1 MLKPVFSANW
11 LVFTLRATSKGQ
23 PCSLTVA
30 DCMLMHLHCLQDQ
43 GVISDPCVS
52 KTCKLASTARGK
64 GCLEMMPAQ
73 ARNVSHLVWQCLMWC
88 LQTSSMSTLAGMLH
102 ATQDLELISPLHCT
116 DGQHQNHESAVKSQS
131 LQHSARLRAHMTS
144 PDPTLL
150 RANSVAMGSKSLQ
163 CHHSVARDTHP
174 PPNCIMQVLS
184 SRGSWPSC
192 QESQQHPSQLAASLS
207 ADMLTAALGC
217 CADAEQQRQLVQ
229 LLGELRRLEVQQD
242 TLKKA
247 VMENRPIV
255 VHPRMKP
262 QEEEEE
268 EEEAKP
274 SGPAKP
280 KYIAS
285 GG

>member
-1 MLKPVFSANW
+1 
-11 LVFTLRATSKGQ
+11 
-23 PCSLTVA
+23 
-30 DCMLMHLHCLQDQ
+30 
-43 GVISDPCVS
+43 
-52 KTCKLASTARGK
+52 
-64 GCLEMMPAQ
+64 MMPAQ
-73 ARNVSHLVWQCLMWC
+73 ARDVSRLLWLWC
-88 LQTSSMSTLAGMLH
+88 LQSGSMSTLAGMLH

-116 DGQHQNHESAVKSQS
+116 DGQHQSHVSAVKSQS
-131 LQHSARLRAHMTS
+131 LQHSARLRAHMTGPGPHLAVCTS
-144 PDPTLL
+144 C
-150 RANSVAMGSKSLQ
+150 RHGQQSLQ
-163 CHHSVARDTHP
+163 CHDSAACDTHP

-184 SRGSWPSC
+184 SRGSWPSY

-207 ADMLTAALGC
+207 ADVLTAALGDR
-217 CADAEQQRQLVQ
+217 ADAEQQRQLAQ
-229 LLGELRRLEVQQD
+229 LLGELRRLEVHQD

-285 GG
+285 GGWSCMCLKPEPGLHGIHEESCRSGPAKQVPNRSKRMGCQAWLGLCCRMLPRACQPCPATGCTAPGG